1 MVFKPRSRGGIPSN
15 EIFAGKLP
23 PQNLEAEQGVLGSVL
38 LVNEAIDEVVEILKP
53 DHFYSDAHQKLF
65 AAILRLHDRG
75 VRGIDAV
82 VLGEELSRVNEL
94 DAVGGVEYLAE
105 VLSAV
110 PHAAHA
116 KYYAD
121 IVRDKATQRSLTY
134 ACNEIL
140 TECFD
145 GGRETSDVLAMAEQ
159 RIFSILEQQADVE
172 KTALHDILMDAW
184 DRISSRL
191 EKGGEISGLTTGFLE
206 LNKILNGFHSTEMII
221 LAARPSM
228 GKTAFVCNIAEAA
241 GRSGT
246 PVIIFSLEQSKLEV
260 AERLLC
266 IRSRVNGHRVRA
278 GELDEVEQD
287 RLMTAS
293 QELSELPIYIDDLPG
308 RTMAQIGA
316 ICRRLKRR
324 QGLGLI
330 IVDYLQLVEPEDKQ
344 APREQ
349 QIALIS
355 RRMKFLAKELESPVI
370 ALAQLNRGVE
380 LREDKRP
387 RLADLRE
394 SGSIEQDAD
403 VVMFLHRPAAYDPED
418 RPGEAD
424 VIIAKNRSG
433 PTGTATLA
441 WISES
446 MRFADLARVPDSV
459 NF

>member
-1 MVFKPRSRGGIPSN
+1 MNDQRPAKDP
-15 EIFAGKLP
+15 FAGRLP
-23 PQNLEAEQGVLGSVL
+23 PQNLEAERGVLGSIL
-38 LVNEAIDEVVEILKP
+38 LVNETFDDVADTLQAH
-53 DHFYSDAHQKLF
+53 HFYNDANQRIYK
-65 AAILRLHDRG
+65 AIHSLYERS
-75 VRGIDAV
+75 VRIDAV
-82 VLGEELSRVNEL
+82 TLYEELKRTGEL
-94 DAVGGVEYLAE
+94 EHIGGDEYLVQVME
-105 VLSAV
+105 SV

-121 IVRDKATQRSLTY
+121 IVRDRSIQRSLVY

-140 TECFD
+140 TECFE
-145 GGRETSDVLAMAEQ
+145 GGKDTEDVLASAEQ
-159 RIFSILEQQADVE
+159 RVFSILEQQEHAA
-172 KTALHDILMDAW
+172 KINLHDILIDTF
-184 DRISSRL
+184 DRIQTRL
-191 EKGGEISGLTTGFLE
+191 ETEGEISGLTTGFTDLD
-206 LNKILNGFHSTEMII
+206 KQTNGFQSTEMII

-228 GKTAFVCNIAEAA
+228 GKTALVCNIAESAAAA
-241 GRSGT
+241 GAPT
-246 PVIIFSLEQSKLEV
+246 ILFSLEQSKLEL

-266 IRSRVNGHRVRA
+266 IRAKVNGHRLRA
-278 GELDEVEQD
+278 GIIDEVEQD
-287 RLMTAS
+287 QLMRAS
-293 QELSELPIYIDDLPG
+293 QELSELPIFIDDAPG

-324 QGLGLI
+324 NGLALI
-330 IVDYLQLVEPEDKQ
+330 IIDYLQLIEPEDKS

-355 RRMKFLAKELESPVI
+355 RRLKFLTKEIEAPVV

-433 PTGTATLA
+433 PTGAVTLA
-441 WISES
+441 WMADS
-446 MRFADLARVPDSV
+446 MRFGDLARVPDEIAHG
-459 NF
+459 F